1 MVDECMCR
9 CVHESLPIGSKFF
22 RAQHFFLLYFHNS
35 DEVDPNG
42 TREALE
48 QLSDLKPKAK
58 PVFNYY
64 ITHLLLILS
73 TLTYERNDK
82 LVKQA
87 AEILED
93 IDDEEQRQQAA
104 DLLLASE
111 ETIDKKAQFM
121 GMRFEGVSELKSLG
135 GPYAG
140 LFYNEEAIVLVFK
153 GTSVLAF
160 SKLIFLFHVEIHI
173 HD

>member
-1 MVDECMCR
+1 MHACTDV
-9 CVHESLPIGSKFF
+9 SKKVPQYDQNSFELNIFF
-22 RAQHFFLLYFHNS
+22 FFSFHCT
-35 DEVDPNG
+35 DKVDPNG
-42 TREALE
+42 TRKALE

-58 PVFNYY
+58 PAFNYY

-73 TLTYERNDK
+73 TLTYERNDN

-93 IDDEEQRQQAA
+93 IDNEEQRQKAA

-140 LFYNEEAIVLVFK
+140 LFYNEESIVLVFK

-160 SKLIFLFHVEIHI
+160 SKLLSLFHA
-173 HD
+173 

>member
-1 MVDECMCR
+1 MSFYYTD
-9 CVHESLPIGSKFF
+9 K
-22 RAQHFFLLYFHNS
+22 
-35 DEVDPNG
+35 VDPNG

-48 QLSDLKPKAK
+48 LLSDLKPKPK

-73 TLTYERNDK
+73 TLTYERDDK
-82 LVKQA
+82 LVKKA

-93 IDDEEQRQQAA
+93 IDNEEQRRQAA

-111 ETIDKKAQFM
+111 ETIDAKAQFM

-140 LFYNEEAIVLVFK
+140 LFYNEESIVLVFK

-160 SKLIFLFHVEIHI
+160 SRSLSRV
-173 HD
+173 